1 MKLLILADCHAN
13 WPALRAV
20 SEQEPECDAI
30 VALGDLVINGPLP
43 AETIAWH
50 RERATW
56 SVRGNHDEK
65 LLAAA
70 RGNLRAEGS
79 RARILAA
86 LQAATLPE
94 PDLDYLRGLPTL
106 LRFEFGGA
114 TFCAVHGSMSQ
125 RTIGSLS
132 AETDPLLLRAELDQA
147 RADFL
152 LAGHTHRPLLRTYRG
167 MTLLN
172 PGAVGQPRDGDPR
185 AQYVVWDDGLVSF
198 RRAVYDVDETI
209 TAMERSGCPQ
219 EYLPGLIQGW
229 REGLNPSA
237 LQADEGEP

>member
-20 SEQEPECDAI
+20 AEQEPECEAI

-43 AETIAWH
+43 AEVIGWH
-50 RERATW
+50 REHATW
-56 SVRGNHDEK
+56 SLRGNHDEK
-65 LLAAA
+65 LLSAAA
-70 RGNLRAEGS
+70 GNLREAGS
-79 RARILAA
+79 RARALAVIQAAA
-86 LQAATLPE
+86 LSVA
-94 PDLDYLRGLPTL
+94 DLAYLGSLPTL

-114 TFCAVHGSMSQ
+114 NFCAVHGSMTQ
-125 RTIGSLS
+125 RTVGSLT
-132 AETDPLLLRAELDQA
+132 AETDPLVLRAELDQA

-152 LAGHTHRPLLRTYRG
+152 LAGHTHRPLMRTYHG

-185 AQYVVWDDGLVSF
+185 AQYAVWDDGLVTF
-198 RRAVYDVDETI
+198 RRAAYDVAETV
-209 TAMERSGCPQ
+209 TAMEASGCPE